1 MTFLRAEFQSA
12 FSEYL
17 NPCLQHAEKLALR
30 LSMVDDLELI
40 EIYAATKHPLARV
53 PAPDEALRLGLAPCD
68 PPDPRLP
75 PELVSEA
82 LEVFEFRLVPA
93 TAAAREAPW
102 SAGTAFRALQHRPGL
117 NRKAVPKARPDRKRG
132 RIESEVGS
140 KATVLRSWP
149 DRVLIELTGLV
160 CWWGHSNFF
169 GEVLGYEKLCW
180 HEYVEAL
187 LSPQCSLFH
196 SLHVALVRLLFY
208 DLPATD
214 QPFLGRPL
222 NALTWPELLRQ
233 VQPL

>member
-102 SAGTAFRALQHRPGL
+102 SAARQAPWSAGTAFRALQHRPGL

-132 RIESEVGS
+132 RIESDS
-140 KATVLRSWP
+140 AAVL
-149 DRVLIELTGLV
+149 
-160 CWWGHSNFF
+160 
-169 GEVLGYEKLCW
+169 
-180 HEYVEAL
+180 A
-187 LSPQCSLFH
+187 
-196 SLHVALVRLLFY
+196 
-208 DLPATD
+208 
-214 QPFLGRPL
+214 
-222 NALTWPELLRQ
+222 
-233 VQPL
+233 